1 MESFMTYR
9 ERRNES
15 RKIFKA
21 RYHKLT
27 KAIETLTLK
36 DAKEVDLKRDNAN
49 VDGDTAM
56 GTMLQYGSTLAK
68 SLQNHIKCKKI
79 CWRHMT
85 VV

>member
-1 MESFMTYR
+1 MTYR

-68 SLQNHIKCKKI
+68 EFAKSYQMQKDLL
-79 CWRHMT
+79 RHMT